1 MCQFLLY
8 SKVNQPHAYIYPPF
22 LGFPSHFGHHRTLC
36 RFPCAI
42 RSVLISYLFYTQ
54 QQKCVYVN
62 LPIHPTT
69 PLPLLGPI
77 HLFSMSVSHI
87 CSGILLSHK
96 RNEIVPFAE
105 TWRDLETVIQREV
118 SQKEKNKYHILIH
131 TCRTQKNGTDD
142 LFAKE
147 ARLYWSPAMAPH
159 SSTLAWKIPWMEEP
173 GRLQSMGLRR
183 VGHD

>member
-1 MCQFLLY
+1 MCYVLCAQ
-8 SKVNQPHAYIYPPF
+8 SCP
-22 LGFPSHFGHHRTLC
+22 TLC
-36 RFPCAI
+36 DPVDCSPPGSSVHAI
-42 RSVLISYLFYTQ
+42 LQARIMEWVVMPFSRGSS
-54 QQKCVYVN
+54 
-62 LPIHPTT
+62 PTRH
-69 PLPLLGPI
+69 I
-77 HLFSMSVSHI
+77 SMSVSHI